1 MNVPSVHQDFTD
13 RQMFSV
19 AYDLI
24 AEVMQMKAYVP
35 DDKLDLLDSPR
46 IKQLIRKL
54 DKWTNFKLDME
65 GGL

>member
-1 MNVPSVHQDFTD
+1 MTDVSVHQDFTD

-35 DDKLDLLDSPR
+35 DDKLDLLESPR
-46 IKQLIRKL
+46 IRQLLVKL
-54 DKWTNFKLDME
+54 DTLVNNKLDME